1 MTSTYASDILF
12 DDFAL
17 LTQQFGHNRLMA
29 TSVNTNC
36 DCAGSPSLS
45 ANCDGASAPTLNADC
60 DCAGSPLTSRYDD
73 HNTDQITQSA
83 ISAH

>member
-1 MTSTYASDILF
+1 MISTNASAILF

-17 LTQQFGHNRLMA
+17 LTQQLGRQRLVA

-36 DCAGSPSLS
+36 DCAGSPS
-45 ANCDGASAPTLNADC
+45 LNADC

-73 HNTDQITQSA
+73 RHTNQIAQPVA
-83 ISAH
+83 

>member
-1 MTSTYASDILF
+1 MTSTYASNILF

-17 LTQQFGHNRLMA
+17 LTQQFGRERLIV

-36 DCAGSPSLS
+36 DCAGSPSL
-45 ANCDGASAPTLNADC
+45 NADG

-73 HNTDQITQSA
+73 RHTNQIAQPA
-83 ISAH
+83 VAAH